1 MSHTAG
7 CYDYTFRE
15 SCFGTLRRE
24 FEMPQYNG
32 HCETHDEI
40 AQHIH
45 YYNFDCRHSG
55 IEYIKPVQFEEL
67 INRP

>member
-1 MSHTAG
+1 
-7 CYDYTFRE
+7 
-15 SCFGTLRRE
+15 
-24 FEMPQYNG
+24 MPQYNG